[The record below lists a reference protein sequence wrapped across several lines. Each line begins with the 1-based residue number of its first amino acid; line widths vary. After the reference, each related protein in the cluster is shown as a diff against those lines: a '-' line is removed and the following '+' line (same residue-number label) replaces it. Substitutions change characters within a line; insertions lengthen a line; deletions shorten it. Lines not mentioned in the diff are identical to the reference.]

1 VKPDAQ
7 ASRELTAVQTDFLQY
22 IFQAINNLLT
32 QNLGFFDAMGQNLFR
47 SFATILIAWFGI
59 KSALASASGRPS
71 FQFDHFASLLLT
83 ISFGFAMVNYYSTP
97 IPGIGT
103 SFHSLVTNEAQF
115 LSSQINQ
122 AELQTVVSQVADFES
137 RMDSPSWGD
146 IFGTAIYVIVTI
158 LLAAAQAIAI
168 VVIAYG
174 FIATAVCVLVG
185 PVFIPFFIVPKMEWL
200 FWGWFRCFIQYAFYQ
215 VIAAAVV
222 YVIGNLM
229 LGALHLPPA
238 GTLSTVQLIAW
249 FPVLFIT
256 FRRVHL
262 CPAENPF
269 SHQSHFQRHG
279 WRLVRGAARST
290 RRRPRSGAVMD
301 RDATFQDAKRLYLE
315 QYGDPMVTNTY
326 LKIALALLSIV
337 CVALALI
344 DLRTIRTFQNFRPL
358 VIRIDDL
365 GRAEAINY
373 HNLEYKPQDAEA
385 KYFLSEFCAKLYYRR
400 NRYTIQD
407 DFSKSLYFL
416 DGKLAN
422 GILDAYRKDDI
433 IKKFITNTAAPEID
447 VDVKKVAL
455 EEMQTPPFRARVDF
469 YMVYYSP
476 ADHSEL
482 KRDLYTANF
491 VFLFKSQVPNE
502 LIPINPLGMTI
513 TYFRE
518 DQAFK

>member
-1 VKPDAQ
+1 M
-7 ASRELTAVQTDFLQY
+7 QTDFLQY

-32 QNLGFFDAMGQNLFR
+32 QNLGFFDSMGQNLFR
-47 SFATILIAWFGI
+47 SFATILVVWFGI
-59 KSALASASGRPS
+59 KSALSSASGRLS
-71 FQFDHFASLLLT
+71 FQVDHFASLLLT

-103 SFHSLVTNEAQF
+103 SFHNLVTNEAQF
-115 LSSQINQ
+115 LSSQIDQ
-122 AELQTVVSQVADFES
+122 AQLQTLVAQVADFES
-137 RMDSPSWGD
+137 RMDSPTWGD
-146 IFGTAIYVIVTI
+146 IFGTAVYIVVTI

-185 PVFIPFFIVPKMEWL
+185 PVFIPFFHRSKDGVALLGLVPLLPSICLLSSNCRSGRLCYRKS
-200 FWGWFRCFIQYAFYQ
+200 YARR
-215 VIAAAVV
+215 AA
-222 YVIGNLM
+222 
-229 LGALHLPPA
+229 PPA
-238 GTLSTVQLIAW
+238 RGNAFNRPDYWLVSGPVYYLSRLDLRTS
-249 FPVLFIT
+249 
-256 FRRVHL
+256 
-262 CPAENPF
+262 ENPIA
-269 SHQSHFQRHG
+269 HQSHLQRHV
-279 WRLVRGAARST
+279 WRIFGSLTGKGVR
-290 RRRPRSGAVMD
+290 MNH
-301 RDATFQDAKRLYLE
+301 DASFEDAKRLYLE

-326 LKIALALLSIV
+326 LKIALVLVSL
-337 CVALALI
+337 VAVGLAMV
-344 DLRTIRTFQNFRPL
+344 DLKTIRTFQNFRPL

-385 KYFLSEFCAKLYYRR
+385 KYFLSQFCAFYYRR

-416 DGKLAN
+416 DGKLAD
-422 GILDAYRKDDI
+422 GIFDAYRKDDL

-447 VDVKKVAL
+447 VEVKKVAL
-455 EEMQTPPFRARVDF
+455 EEMQTPPYRARVDF

-491 VFLFKSQVPNE
+491 VFIFKSQVPNE

-518 DQAFK
+518 DEAFK